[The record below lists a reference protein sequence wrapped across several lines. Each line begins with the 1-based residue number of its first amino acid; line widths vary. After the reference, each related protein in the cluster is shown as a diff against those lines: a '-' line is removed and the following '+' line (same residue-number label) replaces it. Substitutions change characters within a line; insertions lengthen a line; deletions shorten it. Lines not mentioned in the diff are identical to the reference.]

1 MKTTAVFL
9 CTLLCTI
16 CISNQVKSQIIEI
29 YAGGG
34 NGDYQKANSTSVNS
48 ISVACHKNGDIYVYD
63 FFDYRIRKISNGIV
77 TTFAG
82 IRKKG
87 FSGDDGPA
95 TQARIGGMCYLAL
108 DTSGNLYISDTENN
122 RIRKVD
128 AHTGIITTIAGTGAI
143 GYSDSIVLAK
153 NARISSPSQIII
165 DSLGNL
171 YFTDYGHN
179 HVRKINLNTGL
190 IYRVAGYGHP
200 EDFGDAGVTDGI
212 AYPKGLALDS
222 KTNTLYIADAGHE
235 KIKKV
240 NLSTGK
246 IYSVAGTGIS
256 GYAGE
261 NDSAFRAT
269 FNGIEGITL
278 DNIGQLFICDRGNS
292 RIRKINT
299 INTKIN
305 TYAGSFALQNT
316 YDSIHASLVRLLYP
330 TDVKMDHLGN
340 LLIVDAGN
348 SLLRKVDSATKIVS
362 NIAGNGYLSFGGDS
376 GLATQSLLSTP
387 RHIKFDNE
395 GNLIFSD
402 AYNVRIR
409 RINASD
415 KRIIT
420 LAGKGYVW
428 TIDSLKDN
436 VPGPTSYLWNHVTG
450 VTTDLQGNV
459 YLSEMGRIKKIDK
472 QTGIITHYAGK
483 GYPFNQAGFA
493 GDGDSAHKA
502 LFYQTDNLGRDLKGN
517 IYVVDYKNNRI
528 RKINT
533 NTQIITTVAG
543 NGTLGQA
550 LEKDSALKS
559 PLDLEGP
566 MTVDGEG
573 NIYIAS
579 LYRIRKIDAK
589 TGHIY
594 TIAGNLNDQYGY
606 AGDGDSAKYS
616 LVYNVRDLA
625 VDASG
630 NLYFSDAWNNR
641 IRRIDVNTQIITTVA
656 GNGLNILEPPLDSA
670 LKSSVFFPGYVACD
684 PQGNIYFTYG
694 GIGDVICRVANTAP
708 LISNNV
714 ISGSQIVCKIELA
727 DTLVGS
733 IPNGGLGA
741 FKYMWFRSNISAD
754 FGFTIAPGDNTG
766 PNYAPPLEAV
776 SYWYKRLAIS
786 GGRCD
791 TSAAVLVMVSKP
803 SASTIVGEKEVLT
816 NSIKTYSIKN
826 ASPKSTFNWLIK
838 NGVILSTQADSITV
852 AWSAQINL
860 GIIKAIET
868 DSLGCIGDTIQL
880 QANISKQT
888 LLNKHELNEH
898 FLHVYPNPATT
909 NFTLKNNTNQNIT
922 WQIFT
927 STGNK
932 ILASTLKPNQE
943 NNFSCAHLSPGIYL
957 IYAEKDGCFFKY
969 KLVINQH

>member
-1 MKTTAVFL
+1 MKTTHHFL
-9 CTLLCTI
+9 TLILLIFCL
-16 CISNQVKSQIIEI
+16 SFQAKSQVIEI

-34 NGDYQKANSTSVNS
+34 NGENKKAKSTSVNPS
-48 ISVACHKNGDIYVYD
+48 TVACHKNGDIFVYD

-77 TTFAG
+77 TTVAG

-87 FSGDDGPA
+87 FSGDNGPA
-95 TQARIGGMCYLAL
+95 TQARIGGMCHIAL
-108 DTSGNLYISDTENN
+108 DTAGNLYISDTENN

-153 NARISSPSQIII
+153 NSKLSSPTYIII
-165 DSLGNL
+165 DSLDNL
-171 YFTDYGHN
+171 YLTDYGHN

-200 EDFGDAGVTDGI
+200 EDFGDLGVTDGI

-240 NLSTGK
+240 NLNTGK
-246 IYSVAGTGIS
+246 IYSVAGTGINGS
-256 GYAGE
+256 AGE

-269 FNGIEGITL
+269 FNGIEGIAL
-278 DNIGQLFICDRGNS
+278 DKIGQLFVCDRGNS

-299 INTKIN
+299 FTTKIN
-305 TYAGSFALQNT
+305 TYAGSFALENAN
-316 YDSIHASLVRLLYP
+316 DSIHASLVRFLYP
-330 TDVKMDHLGN
+330 SDVKVDHLGN

-376 GLATQSLLSTP
+376 GLAIQSLISTP

-395 GNLIFSD
+395 GNLVFSD

-409 RINASD
+409 RVNASD
-415 KRIIT
+415 KRIVT

-428 TIDSLKDN
+428 SIDSLKDN

-493 GDGDSAHKA
+493 GDGDSAYKA
-502 LFYQTDNLGRDLKGN
+502 LFYQTDNLGSDLKGN

-543 NGTLGQA
+543 NGSLGQP

-559 PLDLEGP
+559 PLNLEGP

-625 VDASG
+625 TDASG

-656 GNGLNILEPPLDSA
+656 GNGKNDLEYELDSA
-670 LKSSVFFPGYVACD
+670 LNTSVFFPGYVACD
-684 PQGNIYFTYG
+684 PQGNFYFTYG
-694 GIGDVICRVANTAP
+694 GNGDVICRVANTSP
-708 LISNNV
+708 LIFNNV
-714 ISGSQIVCKIELA
+714 ISGSQTVCTNEIA
-727 DTLVGS
+727 DTLVGN
-733 IPNGGLGA
+733 IPNGGSGI
-741 FKYMWFRSNISAD
+741 FKYYWVRSKNSANSD
-754 FGFTIAPGDNTG
+754 FTLAPGDYSSSS
-766 PNYAPPLEAV
+766 YAPPIELI
-776 SYWYKRLAIS
+776 SYWYKRIAIS

-791 TSAAVLVMVSKP
+791 TSATVLVQVSKP
-803 SASTIVGEKEVLT
+803 IKSTILGDKEVIT
-816 NSIKTYSIKN
+816 SSVKTYRIQN
-826 ASPKSTFNWLIK
+826 ANTKSTFTWTVK
-838 NGVILSTQADSITV
+838 NGVVQNKQADSITI
-852 AWSAQINL
+852 AWSNEVDL
-860 GIIKAIET
+860 GIIKAIESDT
-868 DSLGCIGDTIQL
+868 LACNGDTMEIQVSINMPT
-880 QANISKQT
+880 NI
-888 LLNKHELNEH
+888 NKEELKEN
-898 FLHVYPNPATT
+898 FIKVYPNPSKSF
-909 NFTLKNNTNQNIT
+909 FTLENNSTQDIH
-922 WQIFT
+922 WQLYN

-932 ILASTLKPNQE
+932 LFTSALKANQKTTY
-943 NNFSCAHLSPGIYL
+943 NCANLPPGIY
-957 IYAEKDGCFFKY
+957 IIFAEVEGTLLKQ
-969 KLVINQH
+969 KLVIE